1 MSVSKTQLQ
10 EFVRLVD
17 RISPLLKSLDLELLK
32 LGTLEKPEAGFAFV
46 HKDFT
51 IKAIFKRKGINW
63 QSNKH
68 TKKCYSVVNKLK
80 KSIDLNYLYA
90 FVTNI
95 I

>member
-1 MSVSKTQLQ
+1 MKITKTQIQ
-10 EFVRLVD
+10 EFVTLVD
-17 RISPLLKSLDLELLK
+17 RIKPLLKSLDLELLK
-32 LGTLEKPEAGFAFV
+32 LGTPEKPEAGFAFV

-51 IKAIFKRKGINW
+51 VKALFKRKGIAW

-68 TKKCYSVVNKLK
+68 TKKCYSVVSKLK